1 MPGFT
6 PISSVP
12 DPNVTE
18 RLTQSD
24 RKSEPPQTQAR
35 DSKVEAEEEDKKPS
49 PVSSDGHAGPGG
61 RGGRGRLD
69 RVV

>member
-6 PISSVP
+6 PISSIP

-18 RLTQSD
+18 RLTQSE
-24 RKSEPPQTQAR
+24 RKPGQPQGQSQ
-35 DSKVEAEEEDKKPS
+35 DSRVEAEDDDSKAS

-61 RGGRGRLD
+61 RDGNGRLD
-69 RVV
+69 RVG